1 MASHIQ
7 DKQVFSTSSPWEASI
22 GYYRAVRRGNQIFV
36 AGSTATDPTS
46 APEAP
51 QVRFPGDA
59 RQQTVLILKE
69 IVQAIQAVGG
79 KGAEDVVRCK
89 MYVSRKEDCSAVA
102 AGFKEILGK
111 DDSTGIGTVATMVVV
126 SGFVDDEMLVE
137 IEVDAIT
144 DSFSS

>member
-36 AGSTATDPTS
+36 AGSTATNPNS
-46 APEAP
+46 PNSPPEAP

-69 IVQAIQAVGG
+69 IIQAVQAVGG

-89 MYVSRKEDCSAVA
+89 MYVSRKENCSAVA

-111 DDSTGIGTVATMVVV
+111 DDASGIGVVATMIVV
-126 SGFVDDEMLVE
+126 SGFVDDDMLVE

-144 DSFSS
+144 T